1 MEERETYI
9 RARSAEQKQERM
21 DAIMAA
27 ADGLFAE
34 MPYHKITMGLIAE
47 RLGWSRAG
55 LYKYAATQ
63 EEIFLALH
71 EEKNRAWIDE
81 LVAALAAA
89 PMPHDEFARTWA
101 EVTARHGSFLR
112 YQDILIAI
120 IESNVSL
127 ERLTAFKRAFAQMI
141 GPAIELLRRQ
151 CGIGEDRASNLF
163 LCLLF
168 QAPNLWAHYH
178 CAELTRKA
186 MELAGMP
193 PVVGTFEEDY
203 AAFVSMCLE
212 NETTRT

>member
-55 LYKYAATQ
+55 LYKYVATQ

-71 EEKNRAWIDE
+71 ERENRAWLGDLE
-81 LVAALAAA
+81 EALADV

-101 EVTARHGSFLR
+101 EVTARHGKFLR

-120 IESNVSL
+120 IESNVTL
-127 ERLTAFKRAFAQMI
+127 ERLTEFKRAFARMLA
-141 GPAIELLRRQ
+141 PMAELLRRQ
-151 CGIGEDRASNLF
+151 CGIDEPAAFDLYLR
-163 LCLLF
+163 LLF

-178 CAELTRKA
+178 CAELTREA
-186 MELAGMP
+186 MRLAGLP
-193 PVVGTFEEDY
+193 PVEGSFEEAY
-203 AAFVSMCLE
+203 ADFV
-212 NETTRT
+212 ETCIKRAAKR